1 MKTFVAVLSMS
12 LLSFAAIGP
21 ACAAETGKLKLS
33 VLCDDK
39 ALSDKYLSEHG
50 VSILVELPN
59 GHRWLFDTGSTDI
72 YLQNAKIMGISLDNL
87 TGIAISHAHED
98 HTGGLVFYPRLKGKP
113 PIYGHPYIWNKE
125 YDIAKG
131 KPVRIVG
138 MPALA
143 RKYAWPAFKPLNNV
157 SKLDEN
163 LYFFTDVPREPGS
176 YVPTYGKFLNED
188 STGACPIIDDAT
200 LVMKTDKGLV
210 AVFGCGHAG
219 YINIL
224 KAIEKEFPKD
234 KILAV
239 VGGLHLKSADDKVL
253 AQAVAYTD
261 KVKAKDFVF
270 CGSHCTG
277 DNAIAFF
284 KKHYGDKAV
293 KPAGSGAVFEF
304 PVGSKAK

>member
-1 MKTFVAVLSMS
+1 MRKFVALLMFC
-12 LLSFAAIGP
+12 LLSFAVIGA
-21 ACAAETGKLKLS
+21 ACATDTGKVKLS

-39 ALSDKYLSEHG
+39 ASSDKYLSEHG

-72 YLQNAKIMGISLDNL
+72 YLQNAKIMGINLDNL
-87 TGIAISHAHED
+87 AGIAISHAHED

-113 PIYGHPYIWNKE
+113 PIYGHPYVWNKE

-131 KPVRIVG
+131 KPVRVVG
-138 MPALA
+138 MPDLA
-143 RKYAWPAFKPLNNV
+143 RKFAWPEFKPINNV
-157 SKLDEN
+157 TKLDDN

-176 YVPTYGKFLNED
+176 YVPVQGKFLNED

-200 LVMKTDKGLV
+200 LAIKTTKGIV

-219 YINIL
+219 YTNIL
-224 KAIEKEFPKD
+224 KAIEKEFPKE

-253 AQAVAYTD
+253 EQSAAYTD

-277 DNAIAFF
+277 KNAIDYF
-284 KKHYGDKAV
+284 KKKYGDKVV
-293 KPAGSGAVFEF
+293 KNAGSGAVFEF
-304 PVGSKAK
+304 PATVQAK